1 MLGRGATRSAELPGN
16 DRIEDEVRD
25 YLRTTY
31 PKIGLGY
38 YPHAGF
44 IHVDVGRTRA
54 AYWVDYSR
62 PGERAAPPG
71 ADKRTLFRKLVEF
84 VSPGPDSRDEL
95 ISTLADAEKAKL
107 PVLVVFGANWCGDCK
122 VLDLAFK
129 EGASA
134 PLIARHFKVVK
145 VDVGKFNRNVDI
157 AEGYGVPLKSGI
169 PAVAVL
175 SDQGRAVYATR
186 AGELADAR
194 KMGDQGIHD
203 FFVKVAAQGR

>member
-1 MLGRGATRSAELPGN
+1 MKSLLAACLLAITTVAGAAPGPYDEAADARAE
-16 DRIEDEVRD
+16 I
-25 YLRTTY
+25 
-31 PKIGLGY
+31 
-38 YPHAGF
+38 
-44 IHVDVGRTRA
+44 RA
-54 AYWVDYSR
+54 AQ
-62 PGERAAPPG
+62 AA
-71 ADKRTLFRKLVEF
+71 A
-84 VSPGPDSRDEL
+84 
-95 ISTLADAEKAKL
+95 AQAKV

-122 VLDLAFK
+122 VLDMAFK

-145 VDVGKFNRNVDI
+145 VDVGRFDRNVDI
-157 AEGYGVPLKSGI
+157 AEAYGVPLKSGI